1 MNENNQ
7 SNCKELKYLLRV
19 NFGDIDGLYDPNI
32 NEYFIDMDFKQSIL
46 HEHKYFVVGRKGTG
60 KSALYNWIAR
70 NQVTDGIMVSNKSFS
85 DFPFEKLLQL
95 SDDAFSKPN
104 QYQSIWKNI
113 ILSEYALLLC
123 TDESNPIDDA
133 LIELRNYIKY
143 VFGNDLV
150 DLHKTI
156 TRKSEKS
163 EYGISIKGISGQYG
177 EGKEIEYYNNCNN
190 ITVVNDRLH
199 KVILDYLTRH
209 ETKGY
214 IVQFDQL
221 DDNYTYYVNNS
232 DYIQCIVSL
241 FKTIYQL
248 NQTYR
253 SRNINVKTVA
263 YLRSDIYNKF
273 YRHDPESAR
282 WDQYILKLN
291 WSIINRNDWENSNLL
306 KLINARIKCS
316 IPEMDVASPF
326 HEIFNQNKLHL
337 RIGQNPN
344 GDVFKYIIHRTFQR
358 PRDLIQFCIKIQE
371 ECKSSNMLTRESIK
385 MQKKSIR
392 YGY

>member
-133 LIELRNYIKY
+133 LI
-143 VFGNDLV
+143 
-150 DLHKTI
+150 
-156 TRKSEKS
+156 
-163 EYGISIKGISGQYG
+163 
-177 EGKEIEYYNNCNN
+177 
-190 ITVVNDRLH
+190 
-199 KVILDYLTRH
+199 
-209 ETKGY
+209 
-214 IVQFDQL
+214 
-221 DDNYTYYVNNS
+221 
-232 DYIQCIVSL
+232 
-241 FKTIYQL
+241 
-248 NQTYR
+248 
-253 SRNINVKTVA
+253 
-263 YLRSDIYNKF
+263 
-273 YRHDPESAR
+273 
-282 WDQYILKLN
+282 
-291 WSIINRNDWENSNLL
+291 
-306 KLINARIKCS
+306 
-316 IPEMDVASPF
+316 
-326 HEIFNQNKLHL
+326 
-337 RIGQNPN
+337 
-344 GDVFKYIIHRTFQR
+344 
-358 PRDLIQFCIKIQE
+358 
-371 ECKSSNMLTRESIK
+371 
-385 MQKKSIR
+385 
-392 YGY
+392 